1 MCRFLTDKGIDHL
14 REYLNLPADVVPS
27 TLKKSTRN
35 LERGDR
41 CGLELP
47 LVSGLPYPTMLWHLA
62 GDSILSSPVTSLE
75 MVCAGELVAQLSD
88 VDSVP
93 FMACCIAKGR
103 SGCTSQSWHHDLH
116 GLQDMA
122 QGEHLS

>member
-41 CGLELP
+41 
-47 LVSGLPYPTMLWHLA
+47 
-62 GDSILSSPVTSLE
+62 
-75 MVCAGELVAQLSD
+75 
-88 VDSVP
+88 
-93 FMACCIAKGR
+93 
-103 SGCTSQSWHHDLH
+103 
-116 GLQDMA
+116 
-122 QGEHLS
+122 